1 MLSSTALYE
10 TQNGICFPGGQT
22 ILPQISWILFDIS
35 CSSVNKLRLQKHKQP
50 HFNFSAKNLHFDPK
64 FSPITTSLCLNPGS
78 EPQIKPFF
86 LPPCY
91 TIKQAIGPCS
101 TSSAIFRY
109 SYEYSTHD
117 RRDMRRLSLLAC
129 WRSSTGC
136 QWWWKRQIGS
146 KVLDN
151 PNQFLYDLHEI

>member
-64 FSPITTSLCLNPGS
+64 YLAAHLAL
-78 EPQIKPFF
+78 F
-86 LPPCY
+86 LG
-91 TIKQAIGPCS
+91 ILMS
-101 TSSAIFRY
+101 TQPMIAR
-109 SYEYSTHD
+109 T
-117 RRDMRRLSLLAC
+117 
-129 WRSSTGC
+129 
-136 QWWWKRQIGS
+136 
-146 KVLDN
+146 
-151 PNQFLYDLHEI
+151 